1 MRSCVDSLRRVDYYI
16 LTAQDAR
23 NSQTHQLEGM
33 HWPALVAVQHD
44 PHLRAFYQ
52 HLLAKGKYKMQALVA
67 VMRKILHALHA
78 MLKTHQP
85 YDGSKLFRL
94 KSAPAQEVTY
104 VLVAC

>member
-1 MRSCVDSLRRVDYYI
+1 
-16 LTAQDAR
+16 
-23 NSQTHQLEGM
+23 
-33 HWPALVAVQHD
+33 
-44 PHLRAFYQ
+44 
-52 HLLAKGKYKMQALVA
+52 MQALVA